1 VDILSNFATS
11 IHWSKHPQEQVVR
24 SVLSPGD
31 PDSISG
37 AMVSHF
43 IIDKW
48 YLTISFLITLAWQ
61 LTGFAIAWTFKVS
74 CTLLNPPEAGLL
86 LTMNSLTR

>member
-1 VDILSNFATS
+1 
-11 IHWSKHPQEQVVR
+11 
-24 SVLSPGD
+24 
-31 PDSISG
+31 
-37 AMVSHF
+37 MVSHI

>member
-1 VDILSNFATS
+1 
-11 IHWSKHPQEQVVR
+11 
-24 SVLSPGD
+24 
-31 PDSISG
+31 
-37 AMVSHF
+37 MVSHI

-74 CTLLNPPEAGLL
+74 SILLNPLEAGLL
-86 LTMNSLTR
+86 LTMNSLTRLPTLPEDPTSSSSPSSPC